1 MFNLGFVEIIV
12 IVAVGLIV
20 LGPEKFP
27 KAARQTVRFFNE
39 LKRAFI
45 EIKSGF
51 DDIQEETQKV
61 IEEAKKGAGLEDI
74 QTEFSGIQEK
84 AQKIKEEIHSA
95 FSGEKEGAEKS
106 KRKSPI
112 SETQEAS
119 PPQTEKM
126 NLNKEKKTPH
136 E

>member
-27 KAARQTVRFFNE
+27 KVARQVVRFFNE
-39 LKRAFI
+39 LKRAFV

-51 DDIQEETQKV
+51 DDIQEETEKV
-61 IEEAKKGAGLEDI
+61 IEEVKKGTGLEDI

-84 AQKIKEEIHSA
+84 AQKIKEEIQST
-95 FSGEKEGAEKS
+95 FSEDTTKQ
-106 KRKSPI
+106 KSP
-112 SETQEAS
+112 
-119 PPQTEKM
+119 
-126 NLNKEKKTPH
+126 
-136 E
+136 

>member
-1 MFNLGFVEIIV
+1 MFNLGFIEIIV

-27 KAARQTVRFFNE
+27 KVARQAVRFFNE
-39 LKRAFI
+39 LKRAFL

-61 IEEAKKGAGLEDI
+61 IEEVKKGTDLEDI
-74 QTEFSGIQEK
+74 QTEFSNIQEK
-84 AQKIKEEIHSA
+84 ARKIKEEINAA
-95 FSGEKEGAEKS
+95 FSEETKDTTSPEH
-106 KRKSPI
+106 KSPV
-112 SETQEAS
+112 SEKQEAS
-119 PPQTEKM
+119 PTKNPLDS
-126 NLNKEKKTPH
+126 NNGKKKPH